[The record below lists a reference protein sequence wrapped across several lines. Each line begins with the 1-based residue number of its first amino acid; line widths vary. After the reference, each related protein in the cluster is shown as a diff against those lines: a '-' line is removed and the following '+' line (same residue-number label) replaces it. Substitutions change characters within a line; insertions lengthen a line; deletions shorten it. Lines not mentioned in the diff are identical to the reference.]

1 MLGNTRFISR
11 VRNLVFPRTMYYS
24 LFILKHNQPM
34 TKPVHIG
41 GVVAQEYIF
50 LEIYTPPPAHVTD
63 TDLIASVVTS
73 QVPIYVT
80 SYCIVGEKKRVIA
93 IISIKLHANYS
104 SLTKEN

>member
-1 MLGNTRFISR
+1 MQLSQVFCKNYRFSKTVLYNKKKNTWVLGNTRFISR

-50 LEIYTPPPAHVTD
+50 LEIYTPPPA
-63 TDLIASVVTS
+63 
-73 QVPIYVT
+73 
-80 SYCIVGEKKRVIA
+80 
-93 IISIKLHANYS
+93 
-104 SLTKEN
+104 LTT